1 MKSKLLVSNSSK
13 VRTLFFLVIGALL
26 LSSCKQDY
34 PSLKSLY
41 LDSVAKKEIQREEYE
56 QALTHYYQ
64 ILESAPYQPSVHSN
78 IGVLLGGMQQPEE
91 ERKSLLYALELAQKN
106 PENTEAL
113 FAIQFNLGVHYGRL
127 KKVEEALEHYQAAL
141 ELKPDSKEVKTN
153 IELLLQQQSKGGES
167 SSSSEKQQGSD
178 SQNNNQDKNKDG
190 DQEKKD
196 QQGNQDQDQKD
207 NGENKK
213 DDGKRESSSKYKPRP
228 YQGDQL
234 SEGDVKKIL
243 GELRN
248 QEQKIRAN
256 FDKKEK
262 GKSYKNEKDW

>member
-1 MKSKLLVSNSSK
+1 MKFRQWGSK
-13 VRTLFFLVIGALL
+13 T
-26 LSSCKQDY
+26 LSSLILIIAAVFFSGCQEQY
-34 PSLKSLY
+34 PSFKSLY

-56 QALTHYYQ
+56 QALAHYYKL
-64 ILESAPYQPSVHSN
+64 LETAPYQASVHSN

-91 ERKSLLYALELAQKN
+91 ERKSLLYALELAQKKSL
-106 PENTEAL
+106 NTDTL

-178 SQNNNQDKNKDG
+178 SQNNNQDQNKDG
-190 DQEKKD
+190 DQDKKD
-196 QQGNQDQDQKD
+196 QQGNQDQKE

-213 DDGKRESSSKYKPRP
+213 DDGKRDSSAKYKPRP